1 MQIDL
6 KWTSSFE
13 VETTTRGKPR
23 NISGMKIKIVSACI

>member
-13 VETTTRGKPR
+13 GETTTRGKPR